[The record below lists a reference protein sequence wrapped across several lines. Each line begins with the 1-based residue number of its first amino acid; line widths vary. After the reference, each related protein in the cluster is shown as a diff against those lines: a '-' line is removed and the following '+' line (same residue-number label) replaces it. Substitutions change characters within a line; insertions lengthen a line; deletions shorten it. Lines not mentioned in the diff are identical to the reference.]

1 MYVLAVGLVQPRRPP
16 WWLCYMFWM
25 SWKAASISSSIFLFF
40 SLAVSRSSERAAQ
53 SRDGVQK
60 EWGWKWARRGGGGGR
75 GIIFYGKPSS
85 FIVCTVYVC
94 CDNLCLTKLITKR
107 KKKKHT
113 LTFNIKW
120 KTKNLFK
127 NESTANTKIK
137 FNTRQLLPSHSP
149 DNFCFSV

>member
-1 MYVLAVGLVQPRRPP
+1 MSWLLGWFSPDGPPGGCVTCSGCPGRRPP
-16 WWLCYMFWM
+16 SLPPSFY
-25 SWKAASISSSIFLFF
+25 SSPWPSAGRLKEPR
-40 SLAVSRSSERAAQ
+40 SRGMEYRRS
-53 SRDGVQK
+53 GVGNGQG
-60 EWGWKWARRGGGGGR
+60 EGGGKR
-75 GIIFYGKPSS
+75 NYILWETF
-85 FIVCTVYVC
+85 FLHCVYVCLC